1 MKKLFLLLFLFIV
14 LVLFKTDSVNAQ
26 TCPTPPANSGS
37 IILTTTTTDGT
48 YRVWARMKA
57 SDTNNNSF
65 YIKVDDACQVLMGN
79 SSQISSTNWTWVDY
93 KDGNNSD
100 KYDVTTTSGD
110 HVITIYGNEPGVSI
124 DKLLLTKNL
133 DCVPVDFGDNCPAET
148 ANNTPVPFTITSNPA
163 VSAITATGATITWTV
178 SEGATGQVE
187 YGPTTSYGTLSSPE
201 NTYTYSTHIQTLSN
215 LTPGTLY
222 HFRIKSSNKAGTQVI
237 SNDATFTTLSSAS
250 PTLTPTNTPSPT
262 ITPTLTP
269 TPTDATS
276 PSISITNPI
285 NGTTLRKGRS
295 TTITASASDN
305 VGINRVVFLINNSII
320 CTDYTSSYTCSW
332 RVPSKRN
339 ATYSISAIAYDAA
352 GNSANS
358 QIKVTA
364 N

>member
-1 MKKLFLLLFLFIV
+1 MKKLFLLFLFIV

-26 TCPTPPANSGS
+26 TCPTPPANSGI

-57 SDTNNNSF
+57 SDANNNSF

-93 KDGNNSD
+93 KDGDSSN
-100 KYDVTTTSGD
+100 KYEVTTTSGD
-110 HVITIYGNEPGVSI
+110 HVITIYGNEPGVGI

-133 DCVPVDFGDNCPAET
+133 DCIPVDFGDNCPAET
-148 ANNTPVPFTITSNPA
+148 ASNTPVPFTIISNPT
-163 VSAITATGATITWTV
+163 VSAITTTGATITWTV

-187 YGPTTSYGTLSSPE
+187 YGPTTSYGTLSALE
-201 NTYTYSTHIQTLSN
+201 KTYTYSTHIQTLSN

-222 HFRIKSSNKAGTQVI
+222 HFRVKSLNQAGTQVI
-237 SNDATFTTLSSAS
+237 SSDATFTTLNSVSS
-250 PTLTPTNTPSPT
+250 TLTPTNTPSPT
-262 ITPTLTP
+262 ITPTP
-269 TPTDATS
+269 SDATS

-285 NGTTLRKGRS
+285 NGSTVKRGRYA
-295 TTITASASDN
+295 TITASASDN

-320 CTDYTSSYTCSW
+320 CTDYSSSYTCSW
-332 RVPSKRN
+332 KVPSKRN
-339 ATYSISAIAYDAA
+339 ASYSISAIAYDAA

-358 QIKVTA
+358 QIQVTA